1 MVASKQEPLE
11 DVEDQRQPEEVVRG
25 HDEVVHEA
33 HLPVPLLGLLQVVH
47 RLVGDVSSQAVDV
60 RPEVVGPVELG
71 DITRE
76 HGLIVRGQSAKMLHR
91 SV

>member
-11 DVEDQRQPEEVVRG
+11 DVEDQCQPEEVVRG

-76 HGLIVRGQSAKMLHR
+76 HGLIVRGQSAKVLHR